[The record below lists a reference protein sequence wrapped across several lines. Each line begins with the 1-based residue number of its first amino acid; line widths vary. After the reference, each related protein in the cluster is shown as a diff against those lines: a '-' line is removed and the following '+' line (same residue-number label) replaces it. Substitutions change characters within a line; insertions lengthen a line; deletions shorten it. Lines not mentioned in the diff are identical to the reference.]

1 MDQMVK
7 PTPAPI
13 SARVTLPRVLLKNG
27 PDAVGVPCA
36 CPPSLPRSF
45 AEAAGEASPARA
57 VVTSTWRLAGDSFVS
72 CVPLVVAA
80 SLAAHGAAAAP
91 SATLTH
97 RANAAP
103 RLNNRLT

>member
-13 SARVTLPRVLLKNG
+13 SARVILPRVLLKNG
-27 PDAVGVPCA
+27 PEPAVAGGCA
-36 CPPSLPRSF
+36 PWLRRACAGAR
-45 AEAAGEASPARA
+45 AARAAGADVA
-57 VVTSTWRLAGDSFVS
+57 STWRLAGDSLVS
-72 CVPLVVAA
+72 CDPLIGAPSSAA
-80 SLAAHGAAAAP
+80 LGATAAP

-97 RANAAP
+97 RAITAV